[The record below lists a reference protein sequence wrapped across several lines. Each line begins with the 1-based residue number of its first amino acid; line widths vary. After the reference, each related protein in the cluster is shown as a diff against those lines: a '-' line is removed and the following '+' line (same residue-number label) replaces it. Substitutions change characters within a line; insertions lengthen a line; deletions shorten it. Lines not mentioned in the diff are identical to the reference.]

1 MSHVSRTTASSC
13 LPAPP
18 LPTPDERWALFL
30 DVDGTLLDF
39 QDDPSAVAADASLR
53 ALLHALHHTLD
64 GALALVSGRAL
75 VDLDRLFGT
84 AWAMA
89 GLHGLQ
95 LRGAD
100 GRRRDTPV
108 DMAVRDLLRQRARV
122 LADTLGDVQ
131 VEDKGVAIAL
141 HCRRHPERFDA
152 LLAAATELADTLP
165 GYELQAGNLVTEI
178 KPEGMDKGRA
188 IHELLTQPP
197 FQGRRPVYLGDDLTD
212 EHAFATTSQAGGLAI
227 RVGDRT
233 PTHARFTLSS
243 PAAVQRWLVRVLD
256 ACTLGASSHVLRPEG
271 DSARDA

>member
-1 MSHVSRTTASSC
+1 MSHVSRTSAAAR

-39 QDDPSAVAADASLR
+39 QDDPAAVAADASLQ
-53 ALLHALHHTLD
+53 ALLQALHRTLD

-75 VDLDRLFGT
+75 ADLDRLFDT
-84 AWAMA
+84 SWAMA

-108 DMAVRDLLRQRARV
+108 DTAVRDRLRQRARV

-131 VEDKGVAIAL
+131 VEDKGVAVAL

-152 LLAAATELADTLP
+152 LLAAAAELADALP

-188 IHELLTQPP
+188 IDELLTQAP
-197 FQGRRPVYLGDDLTD
+197 FRGRRPVYLGDDLTD
-212 EHAFATTSQAGGLAI
+212 EHAFATVRRADGLAI

-233 PTHARFTLSS
+233 PTAARFTLPS

-256 ACTLGASSHVLRPEG
+256 ACTEGASPHVIRPEG
-271 DSARDA
+271 DPARDT